1 MNNNNPNTMN
11 GRCNWKSN
19 ACFFWSR

>member
-11 GRCNWKSN
+11 GRCKWKSN
-19 ACFFWSR
+19 ACFFWNR